1 MYTKNEWKMLVTQ
14 EAKKGLHFRA
24 PFLDLPLRMN
34 ANMLRA
40 RIPASPKQSNNQ
52 ITKPNL

>member
-1 MYTKNEWKMLVTQ
+1 MNGKCKLHN
-14 EAKKGLHFRA
+14 GRRRDCHFRA
-24 PFLDLPLRMN
+24 PLLDLPLRMN